1 MRIAGACHCG
11 NVSFE
16 LDTRVENAEIA
27 PRACACGF
35 CTRHG
40 ARTWSDPAGSV
51 TFRLRAGAPLVRYRF
66 GARTADFLV
75 CGRCGVY
82 VGAVVTDGDGLRA
95 TVNLRATPLYERP
108 DAAVSYEGETRDE
121 RIARRRACWT
131 PGRIEVSG

>member
-11 NVSFE
+11 SLSFE
-16 LDTRVENAEIA
+16 LETRVAEADIA
-27 PRACACGF
+27 PRACTCGF

-51 TFRLRAGAPLVRYRF
+51 AFRVRAGAPLVRYRF

-82 VGAVVTDGDGLRA
+82 VGAVVADGDGLKA
-95 TVNLRATPLYERP
+95 TVNLRTTPLCERP
-108 DAAVSYEGETRDE
+108 AAAVSYDGETPDE
-121 RIARRRACWT
+121 RIARRRARWT
-131 PGRIEVSG
+131 PARIEVSG